1 MKVGNVLEL
10 TPIEQQILDFISQ
23 AKTADLYQIAIAVNE
38 TSDITLRGCKRLE
51 ELGLIHGM
59 AGDSRWIV
67 GNSR

>member
-1 MKVGNVLEL
+1 MKLS
-10 TPIEQQILDFISQ
+10 PIEQKILDFIST
-23 AKTADLYQIAIAVNE
+23 AKTAELFQIAIAVNE

-59 AGDSRWIV
+59 AGNSRWIV

>member
-1 MKVGNVLEL
+1 MEL
-10 TPIEQQILDFISQ
+10 SPIEQKILDFIST
-23 AKTADLYQIAIAVNE
+23 AKTAELFQIAIAVNE

-59 AGDSRWIV
+59 AGDSRWIA

>member
-1 MKVGNVLEL
+1 MKLS
-10 TPIEQQILDFISQ
+10 PIEQKILDFIST
-23 AKTADLYQIAIAVNE
+23 AKTAELFQIAIAVNE

>member
-1 MKVGNVLEL
+1 MKLS
-10 TPIEQQILDFISQ
+10 PIEQKILDFISI
-23 AKTADLYQIAIAVNE
+23 AKTAELFQIAIAVNE

>member
-1 MKVGNVLEL
+1 MKLS
-10 TPIEQQILDFISQ
+10 PIEQKILDFIST
-23 AKTADLYQIAIAVNE
+23 AKTAELFQIAIAVNE

-59 AGDSRWIV
+59 AGDSRWIA